1 MYFGVPT
8 GGLSNGLSTG
18 PPQEV
23 LGLPLCGRLLWSL
36 GIREFFC
43 GRVMLER
50 LKHLVVES
58 WAVGTGVRIGVPYL
72 KLIWYNHHMSTFDGV
87 FHHSM
92 SWMRPEVCKLYH
104 LFPTDAAEVY
114 KIRMNANLCAL
125 PQRVVLKC
133 GRLCLV
139 TLSWCWLNW
148 LPWLLTWS
156 LPREVVAPR
165 ICLGL
170 HSDTVGV
177 IYF

>member
-1 MYFGVPT
+1 MGDYQMDFP
-8 GGLSNGLSTG
+8 LATG

-43 GRVMLER
+43 GRVVLER

-156 LPREVVAPR
+156 LPREVVARR